1 MLQGVD
7 TNVVKQYNTSLKQ
20 YKEQS
25 ARLSVEIEM
34 NEKELKQI
42 CEQLSAELG
51 TTVTPENVEEIYNE
65 QVNKINQTL
74 ETGNAILKKIE
85 QEAAGVKVGTVQPTQ
100 PVQPAQPVQ
109 PTQPVQPQ
117 AMPGMAPVPPSLGGT
132 QGQLFTGQ
140 SLGDI
145 QSLPQP
151 GANMSGTVP
160 FNSGTPFF
168 NI

>member
-7 TNVVKQYNTSLKQ
+7 INEVRKYNASLKQ
-20 YKEQS
+20 YKDQS

-51 TTVTPENVEEIYNE
+51 TTVTPENVEEIYND

-85 QEAAGVKVGTVQPTQ
+85 QEASGVKQGTTNVGAPTI
-100 PVQPAQPVQ
+100 PVTPAAPANNTGLPPVA
-109 PTQPVQPQ
+109 P
-117 AMPGMAPVPPSLGGT
+117 AAPGT
-132 QGQLFTGQ
+132 LFTGQ
-140 SLGDI
+140 SLGNVDK
-145 QSLPQP
+145 LPQP
-151 GANMSGTVP
+151 GSTAP

-168 NI
+168 SI